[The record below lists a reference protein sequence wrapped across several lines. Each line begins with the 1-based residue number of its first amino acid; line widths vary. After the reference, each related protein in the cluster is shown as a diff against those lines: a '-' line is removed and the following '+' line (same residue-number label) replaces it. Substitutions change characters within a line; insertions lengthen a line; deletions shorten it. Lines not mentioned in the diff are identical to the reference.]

1 MMVLYNGLKM
11 LLNLKKI
18 ENALIPCDED
28 TVTAFNKLSI
38 GDEIYAEFKP
48 RRNYKFHKKLFS
60 MLNLILNNQEHY
72 KSVDNILTEC
82 KFKAGYFETQVN
94 HQGEQRLV
102 PKSIDFS
109 TMDNEEF
116 SEFYSSCIDTCLEL
130 VPMGAEEL
138 EQAILRFA

>member
-1 MMVLYNGLKM
+1 M
-11 LLNLKKI
+11 LLNLKKVKNPP
-18 ENALIPCDED
+18 EGWIPCDEE
-28 TVTAFNKLSI
+28 TVKQFNKQKF
-38 GDEIYAEFKP
+38 GDESYAEYKP
-48 RRNYKFHKKLFS
+48 RRNYQFHKKLFS

-82 KFKAGYFETQVN
+82 KFKAGYYETQIN